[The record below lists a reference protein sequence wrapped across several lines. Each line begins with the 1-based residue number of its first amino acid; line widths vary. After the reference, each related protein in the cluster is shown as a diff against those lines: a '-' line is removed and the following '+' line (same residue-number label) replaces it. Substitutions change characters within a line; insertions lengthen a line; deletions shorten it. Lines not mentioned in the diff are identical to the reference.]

1 MNLSLEDIEDLKRQ
15 IDNFEKVFNLLCNS
29 DNICYS
35 SPYKKKK
42 IRKKKSKVYYKK
54 KEKKKK

>member
-1 MNLSLEDIEDLKRQ
+1 MNLSLEDIEDLKRHF
-15 IDNFEKVFNLLCNS
+15 DNSERFLGIICNT
-29 DNICYS
+29 DYFRYS

-54 KEKKKK
+54 KKKKK